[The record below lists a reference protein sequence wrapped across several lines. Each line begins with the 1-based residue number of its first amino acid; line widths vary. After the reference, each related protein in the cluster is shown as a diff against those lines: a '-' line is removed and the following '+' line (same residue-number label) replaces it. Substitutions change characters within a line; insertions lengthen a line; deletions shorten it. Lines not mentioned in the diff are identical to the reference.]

1 MKKKLAIV
9 GSGISAMG
17 CAYYLRDDYD
27 ISIFEKNDYLGG
39 HTHTHR
45 LKEDGH
51 EFTVDT
57 GFIVFNLRTY
67 PNLVKM
73 FDELG
78 VKKQK
83 CSMSFGV
90 WNMNTGLQYSSISW
104 LHFFAQTKNLLSYRY
119 WKLLF
124 EIAKFFRVALKDRE
138 GIENSTLTIKQY
150 CQNKGLSDFFID
162 NYLAPLSSAVWSTE
176 QGSVYDFP
184 ISIIIPFFYNH
195 GLLSLTRPLQWYSV
209 VLGSDDYTK
218 KIVASGNFDIH
229 LNEKVVE
236 AVETGGRVKLKTVR
250 DEYDFDYVVMA
261 SHSDESLKIVKDLPD
276 YKRDLLAK
284 FGYNANTAV
293 LHTDESV
300 MQPIKK
306 VWSAWNHLIKRLPD
320 GTTRSSTV
328 YWMNPLQHTDS
339 NKNYFVSINP
349 LVPVDPSKVIKELH
363 YQHPNF
369 TVENFALQK
378 KLSEVNKDSGIFFAG
393 AYFGYEFHEDG
404 LKSALKVVDILK
416 KIK

>member
-45 LKEDGH
+45 LTEDSR

-90 WNMNTGLQYSSISW
+90 WNMNTGLQYSSNSW
-104 LHFFAQTKNLLSYRY
+104 LHFFAQTKNLLSFRY

-124 EIAKFFRVALKDRE
+124 EIVKFFRVALKDRE
-138 GIENSTLTIKQY
+138 IIENSPLTIKQY
-150 CQNKGLSDFFID
+150 CQSKGLSDFFID
-162 NYLAPLSSAVWSTE
+162 NYLAPMSSAVWSTE

-209 VLGSDDYTK
+209 VGGSDDYTK
-218 KIVASGNFDIH
+218 KIADSGNFDIH
-229 LNEKVVE
+229 LNEKVTEVS
-236 AVETGGRVKLKTVR
+236 ETGEGVRLKTIKG
-250 DEYDFDYVVMA
+250 EYDFDYVVMA
-261 SHSDESLKIVKDLPD
+261 SHSDESLKMVKDLPD
-276 YKRDLLAK
+276 HKRELLAK
-284 FGYNANTAV
+284 FGYNANKAV
-293 LHTDESV
+293 LHTDESI

-328 YWMNPLQHTDS
+328 YWMNPLQHTAS
-339 NKNYFVSINP
+339 KQNYFVSINP
-349 LVPVDPSKVIKELH
+349 FMPVDPAKVVKEIH
-363 YQHPNF
+363 YHHPNF

-378 KLSEVNKDSGIFFAG
+378 KLPEVNQDSRILFAG
-393 AYFGYEFHEDG
+393 AYFGYGFHEDG
-404 LKSALKVVDILK
+404 LKSGLKAVDVLK
-416 KIK
+416 RLK